1 MTVAAGLHIFGDVG
15 VDQVKLAA
23 FARRVGVGDIGLAR
37 AQRLHLGAGQR
48 DARLE
53 LLLDVVVEAR
63 LPVLGDEL
71 AALALRRH
79 HVTYKA

>member
-1 MTVAAGLHIFGDVG
+1 MTVAAGLDIFGDVG
-15 VDQVKLAA
+15 VDQIELAA
-23 FARRVGVGDIGLAR
+23 LARGIGVGDIGLAR

-48 DARLE
+48 DAGLK

-71 AALALRRH
+71 CRRSRFGAM
-79 HVTYKA
+79 TSCL